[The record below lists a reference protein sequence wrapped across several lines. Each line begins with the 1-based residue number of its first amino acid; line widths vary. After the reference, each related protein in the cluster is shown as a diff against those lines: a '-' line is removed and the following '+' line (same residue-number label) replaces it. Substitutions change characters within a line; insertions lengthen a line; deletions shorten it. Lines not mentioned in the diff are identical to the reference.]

1 MTPKKI
7 EKEEIAQLHFSSNEV
22 LNNEAQKSQ
31 RDHALQNAVILGN
44 FEKQK
49 CRIVFHAEEGDNYVE
64 TTVWAVTD
72 KHVFLKG
79 GLALLIA
86 SIIEVI
92 L

>member
-1 MTPKKI
+1 MSPKKI
-7 EKEEIAQLHFSSNEV
+7 EKEEIAQLHFSSAEV
-22 LNNEAQKSQ
+22 LHSTVQVSE

-44 FEKQK
+44 IEKQK
-49 CRIVFHAEEGDNYVE
+49 CKIVFHADEGDSYVE

-86 SIIEVI
+86 SILEVI
-92 L
+92 I